1 MRTFFNFVSLL
12 LMLTMNASCRMRD
25 NIRKEMKEFYN
36 SHIELPIDSMLN
48 LSTKSQRGSYK
59 YAKYIYIVYVDSTS
73 CTDCAI
79 SHLSDW
85 SQLNIMDA
93 FKKGELK
100 YMFVV
105 APKQEQRAH
114 VLNIIEKDT
123 LFNEFVYVDTTGIF
137 ERRNPKIPTNK
148 LLHSFLVN
156 KKRDVELIGNP
167 ISNTDIKNMLVKIM
181 LNKDL

>member
-12 LMLTMNASCRMRD
+12 LMLTTNASCRMRD

-48 LSTKSQRGSYK
+48 LSTKSQRESYK

-114 VLNIIEKDT
+114 VLNIIKRDS
-123 LFNEFVYVDTTGIF
+123 LFNKYVYIDTTGIF
-137 ERRNPKIPTNK
+137 ERKNPNLPTNK
-148 LLHSFLVN
+148 HLRTFLVN
-156 KKRDVELIGNP
+156 KQKNVKLIGNP
-167 ISNTDIKNMLVKIM
+167 IANEKN
-181 LNKDL
+181 